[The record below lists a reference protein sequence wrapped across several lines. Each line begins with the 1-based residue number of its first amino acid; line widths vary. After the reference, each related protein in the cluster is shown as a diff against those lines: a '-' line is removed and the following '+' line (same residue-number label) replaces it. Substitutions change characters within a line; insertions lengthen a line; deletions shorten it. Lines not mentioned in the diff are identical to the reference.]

1 MYREEFQAGPV
12 GVGAERALCLP
23 ALQSLPRHHVIHHKQ
38 KSFDLDLSEM
48 EWEDPRIVVDAAK
61 SQGFWD
67 SARRAYQGQ
76 LPHGDRLWRITF
88 FGGIYTVALSRI
100 GSYLPDNK
108 PFVRDVCLT
117 TAMPNHLLDTLT
129 LYRRSASFTA
139 ALDNYLDDI
148 TEETR
153 QKMAQVYQ
161 WLPLPSGD
169 ESTGYYLEPLSLKW
183 LSTFKIQNIPRGL
196 KTAFLVR
203 VKDAVLLCGDSYTQ
217 DQRPIS
223 WLWQQTIDLAMAIG
237 AGIPTSLYMLGA
249 HNAVVIEPSA
259 CGSALLV
266 TVWYKVAPIPDI
278 LKASERTTNAI
289 SPSLRK
295 AYQAI

>member
-1 MYREEFQAGPV
+1 
-12 GVGAERALCLP
+12 
-23 ALQSLPRHHVIHHKQ
+23 
-38 KSFDLDLSEM
+38 
-48 EWEDPRIVVDAAK
+48 
-61 SQGFWD
+61 
-67 SARRAYQGQ
+67 
-76 LPHGDRLWRITF
+76 
-88 FGGIYTVALSRI
+88 
-100 GSYLPDNK
+100 
-108 PFVRDVCLT
+108 
-117 TAMPNHLLDTLT
+117 MPNHLLDTLT